1 MALHRSMEKK
11 EEQAEQR
18 GERGE
23 GSGRDSSGL
32 LLLGRLGG
40 GTMEGAGMAKAK
52 GRVREF

>member
-1 MALHRSMEKK
+1 MEKK